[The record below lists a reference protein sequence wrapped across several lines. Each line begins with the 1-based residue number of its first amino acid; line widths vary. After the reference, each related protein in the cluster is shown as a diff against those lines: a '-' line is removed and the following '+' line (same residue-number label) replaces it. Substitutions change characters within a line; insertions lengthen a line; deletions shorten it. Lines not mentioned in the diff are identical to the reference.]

1 MSACT
6 TVIVQA
12 RYGSTRL
19 PGKVLEDIAG
29 HTVLEHVLHRCR
41 AIPGADVV
49 CCAVPLDSDSDRVAE
64 HARIAGAKVYR
75 GDEHNVLAR
84 YYGAALEV
92 GAGVVMRVTSDCP
105 LIDPEICGA
114 VLRLRAARNA
124 DYACNN
130 MPRTGPHG
138 LDCEAFTFAALERAA
153 REATDAYDREH
164 VTPWLRSHSQ
174 LLRVN
179 LPADAGGLDLR
190 WTLDYPEDLAFFRAL
205 FALLPPWPAIP
216 PASEVMQILAQHPE
230 ISRINEHLR
239 TPPSPQPATS
249 HTP

>member
-1 MSACT
+1 MSERTA
-6 TVIVQA
+6 VIVQA

-29 HTVLEHVLHRCR
+29 HTALEHVLHRCR

-49 CCAVPLDSDSDRVAE
+49 CCAVPVNIDSDPVAE
-64 HARIAGAKVYR
+64 HARRAGAMVYR
-75 GDEHNVLAR
+75 GNEHDVLGR
-84 YYGAALEV
+84 YYGAARK
-92 GAGVVMRVTSDCP
+92 ANASVVMRVTSDCP

-114 VLRLRAARNA
+114 VLRLRAERQA

-138 LDCEAFTFAALERAA
+138 LDCEAFTFAALERAT
-153 REATDAYDREH
+153 REAVDADSREH
-164 VTPWLRSHSQ
+164 VTPWLRSHPQ
-174 LLRVN
+174 LVRLN
-179 LPADAGGLDLR
+179 LPANPQGLDLR
-190 WTLDYPEDLAFFRAL
+190 WTLDYPEDLAFSRAL

-216 PASEVMQILAQHPE
+216 AASEVMRILAQHPE
-230 ISRINEHLR
+230 IVRINQHLR
-239 TPPSPQPATS
+239 AASATQAAPS